1 MKVLHLVR
9 RPRDAYAIDMMA
21 AQQKASHDLS
31 VVFLQDGVYCPE
43 APTGTRYVV
52 EEDCVAR
59 GVEAGAEAA
68 QRVGELVAAHV
79 IPRPHEDLHAVFGLE
94 A

>member
-59 GVEAGAEAA
+59 GVEAGAEAITHERLVDLIFESD
-68 QRVGELVAAHV
+68 RV
-79 IPRPHEDLHAVFGLE
+79 ISW
-94 A
+94 